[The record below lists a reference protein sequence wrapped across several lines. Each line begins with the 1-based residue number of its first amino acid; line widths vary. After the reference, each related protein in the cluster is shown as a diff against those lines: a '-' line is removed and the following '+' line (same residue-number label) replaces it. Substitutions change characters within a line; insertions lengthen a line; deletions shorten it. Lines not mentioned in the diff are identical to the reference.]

1 MPAANSM
8 KTLFRLGRLAAPI
21 VMLAIGLGLPAAAA
35 PRAAPVRPV
44 MALPPD
50 VSGATPIVINISPG
64 RSTSRIVV
72 PIDKSR
78 IVHFDQ
84 PFSRVHVGSGD
95 IAEVVPLSPST
106 IYLLG
111 KKRGSTNLTITTANN
126 AIVAVV
132 DVVVTYDLD
141 GLRQH
146 LSDLLPTESVE
157 IQPAGDALVLSGH
170 VSSADHLRTIT
181 AIAERYAPG
190 AVTNLMSL
198 SGSQQV
204 LLEVKFAE
212 VQRSA
217 LVNMGLNNINAGLT
231 NTQLT
236 GTVPFSPTSF
246 GTIGGL
252 LSDSKTYFLHAEI
265 QALEQ
270 SGAVRTLAEPNIV
283 SLSGETATFL
293 AGGEFP
299 IPVVQ
304 SLSGGAPTTTIEY
317 KDFGVGLSFTPTVIS
332 SDTINLVLKSEV
344 SALDSTFAVET
355 NGISVPGLKVR
366 RATTTVEL
374 RNGQSFAIAGLIQDD
389 FNDSLKSLPG
399 LGSIPII
406 GALLRSTSYQR
417 NQTELV
423 VFITVHLVG
432 PGPASNIKVPTDQVL
447 PPTAGQILGF
457 GRTEQTRPPP
467 PPSVPPASHSMNVP
481 PASAPMA
488 DSAPAA
494 APTSPVS
501 TTPEKPV
508 VSEALPPDSAP
519 AQAVAPSK
527 PSPNETASAAAPRTA
542 LPAVAASA
550 PPPDIAP
557 LPETA
562 TASPAPPVTP
572 ARVVAPPSPIMTAAL
587 GPIPT
592 PIPKPSFGPSPA
604 VHATTAVKPV
614 PQKTNLAAAKPATTP
629 ARSAVVK
636 PAPLPAAD
644 EELPV
649 TAPASIKAFR
659 DAATNAP
666 SPTTQTDPNG
676 NSAP

>member
-1 MPAANSM
+1 M
-8 KTLFRLGRLAAPI
+8 TTFFRLGRLAVPM
-21 VMLAIGLGLPAAAA
+21 VMLALWVGLPAAAA
-35 PRAAPVRPV
+35 PRATPERP
-44 MALPPD
+44 MIALPPD
-50 VSGATPIVINISPG
+50 VSGQTPVIINISPG
-64 RSTSRIVV
+64 RNTAKIVV

-181 AIAERYAPG
+181 AVAERYAPG

-217 LVNMGLNNINAGLT
+217 LINMGLSNINAGIT
-231 NTQLT
+231 NTQL
-236 GTVPFSPTSF
+236 GTVPFVPPTSF

-265 QALEQ
+265 TALEQ

-344 SALDSTFAVET
+344 SALDSTFAVTT

-389 FNDSLKSLPG
+389 FNDSLKGLPG
-399 LGSIPII
+399 LSSIPII
-406 GALLRSTSYQR
+406 GALLRSTNYQR

-432 PGPASNIKVPTDQVL
+432 PGPASNIVVPTDQVL
-447 PPTAGQILGF
+447 PPTAGQILGL

-467 PPSVPPASHSMNVP
+467 PTPLPPGPSSLNAPPPAPS
-481 PASAPMA
+481 AQAPMA
-488 DSAPAA
+488 DSAPGSTLILAFVQIPAA
-494 APTSPVS
+494 VQPS
-501 TTPEKPV
+501 TTMVALAPLTATSVIPTGLYAPV
-508 VSEALPPDSAP
+508 V
-519 AQAVAPSK
+519 AVS
-527 PSPNETASAAAPRTA
+527 
-542 LPAVAASA
+542 
-550 PPPDIAP
+550 
-557 LPETA
+557 
-562 TASPAPPVTP
+562 
-572 ARVVAPPSPIMTAAL
+572 
-587 GPIPT
+587 
-592 PIPKPSFGPSPA
+592 
-604 VHATTAVKPV
+604 
-614 PQKTNLAAAKPATTP
+614 
-629 ARSAVVK
+629 
-636 PAPLPAAD
+636 
-644 EELPV
+644 
-649 TAPASIKAFR
+649 
-659 DAATNAP
+659 
-666 SPTTQTDPNG
+666 
-676 NSAP
+676 